1 MSIRVLIVDDH
12 RILRA
17 GLKTLLNADTNIE
30 VIGEA
35 TNGDEALLSAQ
46 ELRPDIILMDI
57 GMPGMNTLDV
67 VRQMVQILPDTRIL
81 MLTMHEDTAMMQEY
95 IRAGASGYI
104 IKRAA
109 ESELIDAIFAVW
121 RGIIYIHPSLLQ
133 SLIEPKRAAEVTD
146 RLKAETLTVREIEIL
161 RMIARGHTNRQIAS
175 SMNISVRT
183 VETHRSNVM
192 DKLDL
197 RSRVDLVRYAVEH
210 GLVKLDDLG
219 A

>member
-17 GLKTLLNADTNIE
+17 GLRTLLNADTNIE

-35 TNGDEALLSAQ
+35 TNGDEAILSAQ
-46 ELRPDIILMDI
+46 ELRPDIVLMDI
-57 GMPGMNTLDV
+57 SMPGMNTLDV
-67 VRQMVQILPDTRIL
+67 VRQLVHTLPSTRIL
-81 MLTMHEDTAMMQEY
+81 MLTMHEDTALMQEY

-109 ESELIDAIFAVW
+109 ESELIDAIYAVW
-121 RGIIYIHPSLLQ
+121 RGIIYIHPSLVQ
-133 SLIEPKRAAEVTD
+133 SLIEPKRGADPTD
-146 RLKAETLTVREIEIL
+146 RVNAETLTAREIEIL
-161 RMIARGHTNRQIAS
+161 RLIARGHTNRQIAT

-197 RSRVDLVRYAVEH
+197 RSRVDLVRFAVEH
-210 GLVKLDDLG
+210 GLVKLDDMG